1 MSERSN
7 ARYQTRLHR
16 IGRFKGSRRNLFGP
30 ILLGTLLFA
39 AGCNNSAPP
48 LNPEGSA
55 VNASMSGPAAPQP
68 ATVTRRD
75 IVGQVVLSGQI
86 VVPPS
91 AQASLN
97 PPFRATVNRVDR
109 SVGAQV
115 RKGDTLVELAMPS
128 AATYHEQT
136 KQALKDAEAAYAN
149 AKQQYQAAVDAA
161 QKRLDAIQSTG
172 STAAAAPDNTASGNP
187 PTASGNPPTDAG
199 QSADDRAAA
208 EQALLQAKADMA
220 EQMLPYKQQLE
231 QAREANR
238 QAFATEE
245 QGSLRTPISGTVM
258 ALNAQPGKEVAPDVR
273 TPVATVVDLN
283 ALQVQSSMTPR
294 QAGYVKPGMD
304 VTLNFD
310 EIPEKTFEGSVYRM
324 TSLPGN
330 RGYVA
335 IIKFR
340 NTGEKVKP
348 GMKPHVA
355 IKTGKSA
362 KDVLSVPSAAVRVD
376 NDGKPIVNVM
386 RDGKWQ
392 AVVVEPGL
400 NDTQF
405 TEIRSGLKQG
415 DTVQVLP

>member
-1 MSERSN
+1 
-7 ARYQTRLHR
+7 
-16 IGRFKGSRRNLFGP
+16 
-30 ILLGTLLFA
+30 
-39 AGCNNSAPP
+39 
-48 LNPEGSA
+48 
-55 VNASMSGPAAPQP
+55 MSGPAAPQP

-97 PPFRATVNRVDR
+97 PPFRATVNKVDR
-109 SVGAQV
+109 SVGAEV

-136 KQALKDAEAAYAN
+136 KQALKDAEAAYTN
-149 AKQQYQAAVDAA
+149 AKQQRQATVDAA
-161 QKRLDAIQSTG
+161 QKRLDATRATG
-172 STAAAAPDNTASGNP
+172 STAAAATDNTASGNP
-187 PTASGNPPTDAG
+187 PTDAD
-199 QSADDRAAA
+199 QSATDRAAA
-208 EQALLQAKADMA
+208 EQELLQAKADMA
-220 EQMLPYKQQLE
+220 EQMLPYQQQLE

-245 QGSLRTPISGTVM
+245 QGSIRTPISGTVM

-283 ALQVQSSMTPR
+283 ALQAQSSMTPR

-310 EIPEKTFEGSVYRM
+310 EIPEKTFEGTVYRM

-355 IKTGKSA
+355 IKTGKSV
-362 KDVLSVPSAAVRVD
+362 KSVLSVPSATLRVD
-376 NDGKPIVNVM
+376 SDGKPTVNVM

-400 NDTQF
+400 SDMQF
-405 TEIRSGLKQG
+405 TEIRSGLKQD